1 VAKFYRLFETA
12 EDAKKERE
20 RKRKKERKKVRR
32 QRKREREREKE
43 RDKMSTGIVWN
54 RDFLDCCGR
63 ERKRQFHFMA
73 RVCEKWVMTTR
84 LLACMQ

>member
-32 QRKREREREKE
+32 QRKRERERERKRE
-43 RDKMSTGIVWN
+43 IKCRQALFGIVTFSTVVGVNANGNFTSWLA
-54 RDFLDCCGR
+54 F
-63 ERKRQFHFMA
+63 A
-73 RVCEKWVMTTR
+73 RNGS
-84 LLACMQ
+84 